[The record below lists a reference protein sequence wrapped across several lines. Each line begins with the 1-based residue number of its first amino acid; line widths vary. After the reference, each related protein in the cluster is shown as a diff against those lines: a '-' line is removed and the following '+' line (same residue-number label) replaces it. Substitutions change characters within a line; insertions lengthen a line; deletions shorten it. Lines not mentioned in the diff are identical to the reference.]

1 LDFVKCPACGYD
13 DADSSRGVKMH
24 YSYAD
29 DDTHPGKLPKYIFR
43 CVQCGTVDEGSNPD
57 QMYCSRDC
65 RILDEVGTLKHR
77 DEDFLIEQ
85 IEEKGKRAVD
95 VAKEINV
102 KPKAVHKWVREY
114 DIGNDYE
121 CPSCDRTFATSQ
133 GVSKH
138 HEDEHGESIRGNT
151 YECAWC
157 GEENWTPRR
166 KDDKLF
172 PKYCNDDC
180 WGESMEGENNPNKD
194 DGRKKKISETM
205 EKRHEAGL
213 GYDGGRRDSEWMME
227 NVIEKR
233 DDSYLKGGASEEAL
247 KKISKS
253 HKEKVRKGEHHL
265 QDPEIRSKIVRG
277 GIEKVEETGNTV
289 LSSLEKEIDLLLYDS
304 DLEYKH
310 ESDDGFPAFD
320 IGDKFY
326 IPDFTSGE
334 YVIEVK
340 GEGGY
345 VHNPELTER
354 KATFMKENDDYIYI
368 VVGTVEIP
376 CDIYIEWEDREELI
390 EVLS

>member
-1 LDFVKCPACGYD
+1 MALSQEIKEALNNELDFVKCPACEYD

-29 DDTHPGKLPKYIFR
+29 DDTHPGKLPKYIFQ
-43 CVQCGTVDEGSNPD
+43 CVQCGTVEEGSNGN

-65 RILDEVGTLKHR
+65 RTLDEVGTLKHK

-102 KPKAVHKWVREY
+102 KPKVVHKWVREY
-114 DIGNDYE
+114 DIGDDYE

-157 GEENWTPRR
+157 GEENWTPRK

-194 DGRKKKISETM
+194 PKRQEKISRGMIKAYAEGRKK
-205 EKRHEAGL
+205 
-213 GYDGGRRDSEWMME
+213 
-227 NVIEKR
+227 
-233 DDSYLKGGASEEAL
+233 
-247 KKISKS
+247 
-253 HKEKVRKGEHHL
+253 
-265 QDPEIRSKIVRG
+265 VRG
-277 GIEKVEETGNTV
+277 REPIYNPLTGNE
-289 LSSLEKEIDLLLYDS
+289 LDSGWEKNVDTILHKSDYD
-304 DLEYKH
+304 YKYNG
-310 ESDDGFPAFD
+310 S
-320 IGDKFY
+320 GDFKRYKINNFTHA
-326 IPDFTSGE
+326 PDFIINDVVDE
-334 YVIEVK
+334 DIIIEVK
-340 GEGGY
+340 GGQTVFYQEGKM
-345 VHNPELTER
+345 NEIADNLTER
-354 KATFMKENDDYIYI
+354 SDLIYVMIGDNNGLSSDYFIEYKNRDGLIDIIDEISGKEKNSLFDY
-368 VVGTVEIP
+368 
-376 CDIYIEWEDREELI
+376 
-390 EVLS
+390 